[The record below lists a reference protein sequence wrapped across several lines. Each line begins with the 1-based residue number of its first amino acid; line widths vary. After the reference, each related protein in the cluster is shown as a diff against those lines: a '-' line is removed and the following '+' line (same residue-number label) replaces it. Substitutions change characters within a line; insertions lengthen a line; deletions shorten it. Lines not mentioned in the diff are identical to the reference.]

1 MTFQLKVEETT
12 YDLWLGGNAPI
23 LLFEVLGISLDDAL
37 TNAEIITDALT
48 PQNLFNKIKTFETRK
63 GIASII
69 LQEGETTP
77 ALSMDVGKLARRLEL
92 TPLLTLISDVFTEYN
107 ERQTAIAPQPELTF
121 DELTKRIEQVGVDP
135 EQPSLQEISEAVKE
149 VRTSRKS
156 ELPLEA
162 IAPSNIAEGE

>member
-37 TNAEIITDALT
+37 TNTEIVTDALT

-77 ALSMDVGKLARRLEL
+77 ALSMGADKLARRLEL
-92 TPLLTLISDVFTEYN
+92 NPLLTLISDVFTEYN
-107 ERQTAIAPQPELTF
+107 ERQTAIATQLDSASLEL
-121 DELTKRIEQVGVDP
+121 
-135 EQPSLQEISEAVKE
+135 SQETE
-149 VRTSRKS
+149 
-156 ELPLEA
+156 EA
-162 IAPSNIAEGE
+162 IAATYQSLPDPIQEEAIATSNIAEGE